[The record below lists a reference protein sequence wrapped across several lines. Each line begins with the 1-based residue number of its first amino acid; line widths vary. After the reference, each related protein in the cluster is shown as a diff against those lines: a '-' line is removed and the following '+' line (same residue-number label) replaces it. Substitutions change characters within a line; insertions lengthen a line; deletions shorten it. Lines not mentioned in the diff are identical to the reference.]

1 MGTSPSLPEIPVSDI
16 KVGQTIKLPLSWT
29 NHPFLRNKVFLKSE
43 VEIEMIKGLG
53 VPRVILL
60 QDIHSQPEVKSQ
72 TDAPATDDEKHEV
85 VQPVDESKLLKKSL
99 LASQKKFS
107 KTISDNKAV
116 HSKVVTDPEGAHRL
130 SASTVESLLSHMLE
144 TDKPFLT
151 LVEGNDTEV
160 SLSQHCVSV
169 AVVSMLMARLLK
181 VDEELIRDIALG
193 SLLHDYGKFKVPDSI
208 LRKRGELTVSER
220 NFYNLH
226 PNYGVNVLSGQNYI
240 SKVALHIIGH
250 HHEFIDGS
258 GYPDGLK
265 AKQIP
270 LSTQIVS
277 LVNEFDN
284 LLADDRFPTPQIAL
298 GHLFKNG
305 AKRHSTNLISALV
318 KIMGIY
324 PPGTLVKL
332 SDGCVGKVMVTGEQV
347 KKPNVLSCEVN
358 GKNTRLKVLSQTDVE
373 IQKVITVDDLS
384 NEARI
389 SLRANTPI
397 SFYFTSANA

>member
-1 MGTSPSLPEIPVSDI
+1 MGTSSSLPEIPVSDI

-53 VPRVILL
+53 VPHVILL
-60 QDIHSQPEVKSQ
+60 EDVSNNQAPQTQQ
-72 TDAPATDDEKHEV
+72 TDVSTVEESNEAPQV
-85 VQPVDESKLLKKSL
+85 LDESKLLKKSL
-99 LASQKKFS
+99 LSSQKRFS
-107 KTISDNKAV
+107 NSISDNKAV
-116 HSKVVTDPEGAHRL
+116 HSKVVTDPEGAYRL
-130 SASTVESLLSHMLE
+130 SSSTVESLLSHMLE
-144 TDKPFLT
+144 VDKPYLT
-151 LVEGNDTEV
+151 LVEGNDTAV
-160 SLSQHCVSV
+160 SVSQHCVSV
-169 AVVSMLMARLLK
+169 AVVSMLMARILK
-181 VDEELIRDIALG
+181 VDEDLIRDIALG
-193 SLLHDYGKFKVPDSI
+193 SLLHDYGKFKIPDSI
-208 LRKRGELTVSER
+208 LRKRGELTASER

-226 PNYGVNVLSGQNYI
+226 PNYGVKVLSGQEYVSKI
-240 SKVALHIIGH
+240 SLHIIGH

-284 LLADDRFPTPQIAL
+284 LLSDDRFSTPQIAL

-305 AKRHSTNLISALV
+305 AKRHSANLISALV

-332 SDGCVGKVMVTGEQV
+332 SDGTVGKVMVTGEQV
-347 KKPNVLSCEVN
+347 KKPNVLSCEPN
-358 GKNTRLKVLSQTDVE
+358 GLNISLKVLSQDDIE
-373 IQKVITVDDLS
+373 IEKVITVNDISDD
-384 NEARI
+384 AKI
-389 SLRANTPI
+389 SLRAANPI
-397 SFYFTSANA
+397 SFYFTAAN